1 MTGVSNTIVKEESVS
16 NRKLVKE
23 VNKALNRELMAL
35 KESKKDTS
43 GRKAIIDNIAE
54 LTKVRNELKTSKS
67 QIKPELIA
75 AVMMQLLT
83 MGTIAILET
92 DGPIK
97 SKLTT
102 YLPRGVQ

>member
-1 MTGVSNTIVKEESVS
+1 MTGAVTKTEESVS
-16 NRKLVKE
+16 TRKLVKE
-23 VNKALNRELMAL
+23 VNKALNRELTNL
-35 KESKKDTS
+35 RECKEKTA

-54 LTKVRNELKTSKS
+54 LTKVRNELKTSKAAV
-67 QIKPELIA
+67 KPELIA
-75 AVMMQLLT
+75 AVVMQVLT